1 MAYHFENIKLEKGM
15 YGRSGRSFSQTLEE
29 LDPSEHYRGTPLE
42 GLDAFQRQLKRFD
55 IHVKGAGSDM
65 VEKFFHTSDSAV
77 LFPEF
82 VSRVVRQGV
91 EEESI
96 LPAITATVTRFD
108 GMDYRSIASVPSEEE
123 KSLRRVEEGARIP
136 ETTVRTQENLV
147 RLHKRGRMLVA
158 SYEAVRYQKLDLFSV
173 TLRQIGAHIARMLL
187 SDGVDVLMNGDG
199 NDNEAEADETTAAS
213 TLTYDDLVTF
223 WGKFDPYEMNT
234 LLVSPDVMLK
244 MLKLSEFKDPLTG
257 LNFQGTG
264 KLTTPLGATLLRTSA
279 VPADTVIGLDHRY
292 ALELV
297 QGSDVM
303 VEYDKL
309 IDRQLERAAITTL
322 CGFAKLFPDASRVL
336 KVKAAEED

>member
-1 MAYHFENIKLEKGM
+1 M
-15 YGRSGRSFSQTLEE
+15 
-29 LDPSEHYRGTPLE
+29 
-42 GLDAFQRQLKRFD
+42 
-55 IHVKGAGSDM
+55 
-65 VEKFFHTSDSAV
+65 
-77 LFPEF
+77 
-82 VSRVVRQGV
+82 
-91 EEESI
+91 
-96 LPAITATVTRFD
+96 
-108 GMDYRSIASVPSEEE
+108 
-123 KSLRRVEEGARIP
+123 
-136 ETTVRTQENLV
+136 
-147 RLHKRGRMLVA
+147 
-158 SYEAVRYQKLDLFSV
+158 
-173 TLRQIGAHIARMLL
+173 
-187 SDGVDVLMNGDG
+187 
-199 NDNEAEADETTAAS
+199 
-213 TLTYDDLVTF
+213 TF

-244 MLKLSEFKDPLTG
+244 MLKLTEFKDPLTG